1 MKDKKDED
9 ISSEGFIINE
19 INEAHQIKMNCSNDL
34 PYKDN
39 TLIESERLNL
49 KKAVD
54 YLIFFCYILMAFA
67 FFNFLFNSQ

>member
-1 MKDKKDED
+1 LNAEKNED
-9 ISSEGFIINE
+9 ICSDGFIIHE

-39 TLIESERLNL
+39 TLIERLNL